1 MNHPTMEPFW
11 GHLTGV
17 VTVLLMLVFLGI
29 WIWAWRKR
37 HRSTFKRMS
46 ELPMED
52 NTVET
57 RREGP
62 VPGNPR
68 TGADK
73 NNKGRQ
79 P

>member
-1 MNHPTMEPFW
+1 MNHPMMDPFW

-17 VTVLLMLVFLGI
+17 VTVVLMLVFIGI

-37 HRSTFKRMS
+37 HRATFKRMS

-52 NTVET
+52 KP
-57 RREGP
+57 EGP
-62 VPGNPR
+62 VPGQSR
-68 TGADK
+68 ATDK
-73 NNKGRQ
+73 NNKGEQ

>member
-1 MNHPTMEPFW
+1 MNPLW
-11 GHLTGV
+11 GHVAGIFIV
-17 VTVLLMLVFLGI
+17 VMMTTFIGI

-37 HRSTFKRMS
+37 HRSSFKRMS

-52 NTVET
+52 KPES
-57 RREGP
+57 P
-62 VPGNPR
+62 APGEPR

-73 NNKGRQ
+73 NDKGRQ

>member
-1 MNHPTMEPFW
+1 MNHPMMNPLW
-11 GHLTGV
+11 GHLTGA
-17 VTVLLMLVFLGI
+17 VTLVLMLVFIGI

-52 NTVET
+52 SPAESTPG
-57 RREGP
+57 RP
-62 VPGNPR
+62 VPGA
-68 TGADK
+68 GK
-73 NNKGRQ
+73 NNSKGGQ

>member
-1 MNHPTMEPFW
+1 MNHPMMSPFW

-17 VTVLLMLVFLGI
+17 VTVLLMLIFIGI

-37 HRSTFKRMS
+37 HRSAFKRMS

-52 NTVET
+52 KP
-57 RREGP
+57 EGP
-62 VPGNPR
+62 APGAPD
-68 TGADK
+68 ADK

>member
-1 MNHPTMEPFW
+1 MNHPMTNPFW

-17 VTVLLMLVFLGI
+17 VTVVLMATFIGI

-52 NTVET
+52 
-57 RREGP
+57 RPEGP
-62 VPGNPR
+62 AGTPR
-68 TGADK
+68 KNEDDDK
-73 NNKGRQ
+73 GGT